1 MKFYIYVLTVIA
13 SCFLFI
19 NKSYSQC
26 ACCAGAGIGSS
37 NGDYNNGI
45 LTLNKNKWVAEAYGD
60 YRTIKDGPAPQDE
73 EKILKNM
80 FIASLGLR
88 YGVSK
93 NLTISALTPFVFLHT
108 KAGNDNGLG
117 DLDLMAT
124 LKLYNKNNFNI
135 AVQAGVELP
144 TGVKKSISKFENVTL
159 VVGSGSYDPMIG
171 IIVSKSW
178 DKFILQGNGLYK
190 HTTNGFGKNYY
201 GSLSVQNLTV
211 TYKLKTMN
219 NTCKTD
225 SSKNNNSGKYG
236 LSLFAGYYGEWLD
249 KLKEDGVVDEN
260 SGHYSGFVTIGTN
273 LSLKK
278 FSFPITLSLPVIA
291 NMNGLQNPPG
301 YRLRLGLIRSF

>member
-1 MKFYIYVLTVIA
+1 MKFYIYLLAILA
-13 SCFLFI
+13 SCFLLI

-37 NGDYNNGI
+37 NGDYNNGV
-45 LTLNKNKWVAEAYGD
+45 LTLDKNKWVVEAYGD
-60 YRTIKDGPAPQDE
+60 YRTINDGPAPQDE
-73 EKILKNM
+73 EKILKDM
-80 FIASLGLR
+80 FIASFGVR

-93 NLTISALTPFVFLHT
+93 TLTISALTPYVFLHT
-108 KAGNDNGLG
+108 MAGNDNGLG

-124 LKLYNKNNFNI
+124 LKLYNKNDFNI
-135 AVQAGVELP
+135 AVQAGMELP
-144 TGVKKSISKFENVTL
+144 TGVKDSISKFENVPL

-171 IIVSKSW
+171 IVVSKSLN
-178 DKFILQGNGLYK
+178 KFIIQGSGLYK

-201 GSLSVQNLTV
+201 GSLSVQNVTF
-211 TYKLKTMN
+211 TYKFKTMS

-225 SSKNNNSGKYG
+225 SLQNNNSGKYG

-249 KLKEDGVVDEN
+249 KLKEDDVVDEN
-260 SGHYSGFVTIGTN
+260 SGHYSGFATIGTN
-273 LSLKK
+273 LSVRN

-301 YRLRLGLIRSF
+301 YRIRIGLIRTF